1 MATPELQ
8 IDVDEFTLV
17 LAAPGRMNAA
27 EWDVEAERYINYF
40 LQSSRLEEMFGPLSK
55 TETGLQAGYT
65 DGLTYPDRPWRF
77 MICWHDYMPNMGV
90 CVRFTAYAW
99 AAYRQR
105 FEELYGTQT
114 DIWAFLD
121 MVQAN
126 FVNNAGVVLPVY
138 RTRLSRID
146 LVADYKDYPGLRA
159 SDSFLSPDALYTG
172 ILQGNIAVKDY
183 RERRVIR
190 SMSAFDR
197 DGQYETFYLGGKK
210 NKSACFLRCYDKR
223 KEQIETGGYRYD
235 EAIACESWVRFE
247 VVFRHDY
254 AHQITDMLLQQQM
267 TPQELQRMIAKM
279 ISDKFRF
286 YDTTLNDTI
295 MITDDL
301 LDIAAGAKTATLHSV
316 NTVDTTLQQ
325 SVRHLAQGSG
335 LYSTLYKFYLIWGD
349 SGEETL
355 IRHLF
360 EKYRG
365 EYKPQ
370 ADERKELNSWD
381 IKHHEEL
388 KGTDITRSLWYGSCL

>member
-1 MATPELQ
+1 MLIPELSV
-8 IDVDEFTLV
+8 DVDEFTLV
-17 LAAPGRMNAA
+17 LTPPERIDAAGWNVDA
-27 EWDVEAERYINYF
+27 EHYINCF
-40 LQSSRLEEMFGPLSK
+40 LQSSRLEEMFGTPDK
-55 TETGLQAGYT
+55 VKAGLQAGYT
-65 DGLTYPDRPWRF
+65 DGLTYQDRPWIL
-77 MICWHDYMPNMGV
+77 MLCWHDYMPNMGV
-90 CVRFTAYAW
+90 CVRFSAYAW

-254 AHQITDMLLQQQM
+254 AHQITDILLRQQM
-267 TPQELQRMIAKM
+267 TPQELQKLIAKM

-286 YDTTLNDTI
+286 FDTALDDTI

-301 LDIAAGAKTATLHSV
+301 LAVATGAKVATLHSV
-316 NTVDTTLQQ
+316 NAVDTTLTQA
-325 SVRHLAQGSG
+325 VKHLEKGSG
-335 LYSTLYKFYLIWGD
+335 LYSTIYKFYLIWGND
-349 SGEETL
+349 GEEIL
-355 IRHLF
+355 VRHLF
-360 EKYRG
+360 KKYRA

-370 ADERKELNSWD
+370 AQTRKELNAWNV
-381 IKHHEEL
+381 KHSEEL
-388 KGTDITRSLWYGSCL
+388 KGTDIYKNF

>member
-1 MATPELQ
+1 
-8 IDVDEFTLV
+8 
-17 LAAPGRMNAA
+17 MNAA

-105 FEELYGTQT
+105 YEELYGIRM

-121 MVQAN
+121 MVQA
-126 FVNNAGVVLPVY
+126 FSVNSNGAVAPIY

-146 LVADYKDYPGLRA
+146 LVADYKNYPGLRA

-172 ILQGNIAVKDY
+172 ILHGSIAVKDY

-190 SMSAFDR
+190 SMSAFDK

-210 NKSACFLRCYDKR
+210 NKSNCFLRCYDKR

-235 EAIACESWVRFE
+235 EAVTCESWVRFE
-247 VVFRHDY
+247 GVYRHDY
-254 AHQITDMLLQQQM
+254 AHQITDMLLGQQM

-286 YDTTLNDTI
+286 FDTALDDTI

-301 LDIAAGAKTATLHSV
+301 LAVATGAKVATLHSV
-316 NTVDTTLQQ
+316 NAVDTTLTQA
-325 SVRHLAQGSG
+325 VKHLEKGSG
-335 LYSTLYKFYLIWGD
+335 LYSTIYKFYLIWGND
-349 SGEETL
+349 GEEIL
-355 IRHLF
+355 VRHLF
-360 EKYRG
+360 KKYRA

-370 ADERKELNSWD
+370 AQTRKELNAWNV
-381 IKHHEEL
+381 KHSEEL
-388 KGTDITRSLWYGSCL
+388 KGTDIYKNF